1 MSPNTMEKSVCC
13 VPEKKNGRFT
23 KIRKNLLKVTTTF
36 LLAFNFLFG
45 AYCPVFAA
53 GDAEKIIKDLLGDLI
68 NILCMA
74 FSAVGILM
82 VAFSIP
88 KAIMSF
94 RNEDTDGQTRAAMA
108 IILGVFL
115 TASGLIVNGFG
126 LIDLLYTF

>member
-1 MSPNTMEKSVCC
+1 MSPNTMEKPVCC
-13 VPEKKNGRFT
+13 VPKKKNGRFA
-23 KIRKNLLKVTTTF
+23 KIRKNLLKATTTF
-36 LLAFNFLFG
+36 LLTLNFLFG

-53 GDAEKIIKDLLGDLI
+53 NDAEGIIKDLLGDLI

-108 IILGVFL
+108 TILGVFL